1 MSARIRG
8 VFVTGT
14 DTEVGKTVVSTALV
28 RSLVASG
35 MKVAGMKPIAAGAAA
50 LPEGLRNDDAL
61 ALMAVANVPAP
72 YEIVNPYCLAEPTS
86 PHIAAANA
94 GIRIETAPIVRN
106 FDQLAAGSDLVVVE
120 GAGGW
125 HAPLN
130 ETQTMADLAAALD
143 LPVVLVVGL
152 RLGCLNHA
160 LLTAQAIAARGLWL
174 AGWIANHVQPRF
186 DYSAENVATLEA
198 RLSAPLLDVVPFLP
212 QSVPPAA
219 RSAAQLS
226 SIAVTRLKEVLR
238 L

>member
-14 DTEVGKTVVSTALV
+14 DTEVGKTVVSTALI

-35 MKVAGMKPIAAGAAA
+35 MKVAGMKPIAAGATPS
-50 LPEGLRNDDAL
+50 PEGLRNDDAL
-61 ALMAVANVPAP
+61 ALIAAANVSAP
-72 YEIVNPYCLAEPTS
+72 YETINPYCLAEPTS

-94 GIRIETAPIVRN
+94 GTRIELAPIVHG
-106 FDQLAAGSDLVVVE
+106 FDRLAADSDLVVVE

-160 LLTAQAIAARGLWL
+160 LLTAESIAARGLWL
-174 AGWIANHVQPRF
+174 AGWIGNHVQPSF
-186 DYSAENVATLEA
+186 AHAPENIATLEA
-198 RLSAPLLDVVPFLP
+198 RLNAPLLAVVPFLSSSVSP
-212 QSVPPAA
+212 DGQSSA
-219 RSAAQLS
+219 RLASN
-226 SIAVTRLKEVLR
+226 AVTLFKEVLR